1 MDAIHEEIMLSYLEL
16 NSATVPKQMDYFNIR
31 YASRLLGIST
41 SRLRH
46 WEKIHFLSRSIQT
59 DAGCFYSFQDL
70 VSLKAAIE
78 LIAGGVSLREIARTL
93 EMIRKKFPEIQ
104 SLSQLKFFSKNN
116 TLFMRY
122 DGNTFNPL
130 TGQLQMNFEDNLTPP
145 AAVFKATSKE
155 KKYLFWFEYGLRY
168 DIEGRYDLA
177 GKAYRKALQL
187 NPSLADCWNNL
198 ATIYYR
204 RGKKRKAIRYY
215 LNALKINPSYKLAY
229 YNLGNI
235 FEEIKKYR
243 LAIKMYHKAIELDPE
258 YFDAHFNLALVYDRL
273 RSFLEARHHWEIYLR
288 IDSISRWARYAR
300 ERVEEINQL
309 LRRKYIPSNE

>member
-1 MDAIHEEIMLSYLEL
+1 MLSYLEL

-31 YASRLLGIST
+31 HASKLLGISPA
-41 SRLRH
+41 RLRH
-46 WEKIHFLSRSIQT
+46 WEKIQFLSRSIQT
-59 DAGCFYSFQDL
+59 DEGCFYSFQDL
-70 VSLKAAIE
+70 VALKATIE
-78 LIAGGVSLREIARTL
+78 LISGGVSLREIAKTL
-93 EMIRKKFPEIQ
+93 DTIRKKFPEIQ

-116 TLFMRY
+116 TLLMRY
-122 DGNTFNPL
+122 DGLTFDPL
-130 TGQLQMNFEDNLTPP
+130 SGQLQMNFEDNLPPP
-145 AAVFKATSKE
+145 AATFKSTSKE
-155 KKYLFWFEYGLRY
+155 KNYLFWFEYGLRY

-187 NPSLADCWNNL
+187 NPALADCWNNL

-215 LNALKINPSYKLAY
+215 MNALKINPSYKLAY

-243 LAIKMYHKAIELDPE
+243 LAIKMYLKAIELDPE

-273 RSFLEARHHWEIYLR
+273 RSFPEACHHWEIYLKV
-288 IDSISRWARYAR
+288 DSISRWARYAR
-300 ERVEEINQL
+300 ERVAEINQVL
-309 LRRKYIPSNE
+309 HRKYIPSRE